1 MTVSLRVPDNQE
13 PVFFVWD
20 LPDFTTKLCSKFPIG
35 SKELQTLLEVSQ
47 HLHAVVYDIYRR
59 NVQNILKQYANYET
73 PLNCIV
79 FSISN
84 RPNLSL
90 NSIGDISH
98 IQQFMIQQVKAL
110 GIPCPN
116 KHLGLE
122 DIPRL
127 NQALEDRNLQKI
139 WRPISQVLAAVEG
152 KPAVNAPAQVIRHW
166 MNENK
171 NHLQGIAL
179 LTLSRMNLT
188 TIP

>member
-1 MTVSLRVPDNQE
+1 MLQFIVNLKQKQQQNCKMTVRLRVPDNKE

-20 LPDFTTKLCSKFPIG
+20 LPDFTTKICSKFPIG

-47 HLHAVVYDIYRR
+47 HLHAVVYDIYRK
-59 NVQNILKQYANYET
+59 NVQDILKQYANYET
-73 PLNCIV
+73 PLNRIV
-79 FSISN
+79 LSIST

-90 NSIGDISH
+90 NSVGDISH
-98 IQQFMIQQVKAL
+98 TQQFMILQVKAL

-139 WRPISQVLAAVEG
+139 WGSICLQVQFRQQALDTVG
-152 KPAVNAPAQVIRHW
+152 K
-166 MNENK
+166 
-171 NHLQGIAL
+171 HL
-179 LTLSRMNLT
+179 R
-188 TIP
+188 